1 MPSAERDPT
10 EPGVRSRRSTRGRP
24 LPIKTRALPIETPR
38 RAHDRPFNPRR
49 AFAEK
54 KDALDAAIRGRRFA
68 RRRRCRLLPPV
79 PAILLDAIA
88 PPLRAVRTRSVG
100 AGGSRCRS
108 RRGAPRGF
116 APRRWS
122 RARAGRRSRGL
133 RARRSRRPRALA
145 SVAATRSRRRRRD
158 ATVVASAWRRAGAG
172 ARPGSR
178 RRPRAPRRGEGRAR
192 CASSC
197 ERTTRAAVRPP
208 LRALPR
214 VAALSL
220 AGRSARPISP
230 LGGRGVC
237 APDRD
242 DSAAVRSLARTPTP
256 SPDGASA
263 PIASPRARPLP
274 PAHPARRGPR
284 PQPPP
289 SPTPPLTPPP
299 LRPSPAIARPVEN
312 ATLSRAQTSSRRSRS
327 VLFSRRRSPQFHRR
341 LRDRFERLAIL
352 ALAVALARARGGRPM
367 RRFGR
372 SVRRRL
378 VRRGGFSLRRGIG
391 QRRGASL
398 RRERVGR
405 RGARGVGRSFGAV
418 RG

>member
-1 MPSAERDPT
+1 MKGETRASYSYSADNSQMLTRPDEMPSAERDPT
-10 EPGVRSRRSTRGRP
+10 EPGSRRSTRGRP

-133 RARRSRRPRALA
+133 RARRSRRPDALA
-145 SVAATRSRRRRRD
+145 SVATRSRRRRRD

-230 LGGRGVC
+230 IGGRGVC

-242 DSAAVRSLARTPTP
+242 DSAAVRSRATAGPRPRVPTRLRPDRRPARTPP
-256 SPDGASA
+256 SSRA
-263 PIASPRARPLP
+263 PRAPRTAPATPPPPRPLP
-274 PAHPARRGPR
+274 
-284 PQPPP
+284 
-289 SPTPPLTPPP
+289 
-299 LRPSPAIARPVEN
+299 
-312 ATLSRAQTSSRRSRS
+312 
-327 VLFSRRRSPQFHRR
+327 
-341 LRDRFERLAIL
+341 
-352 ALAVALARARGGRPM
+352 
-367 RRFGR
+367 
-372 SVRRRL
+372 
-378 VRRGGFSLRRGIG
+378 
-391 QRRGASL
+391 
-398 RRERVGR
+398 
-405 RGARGVGRSFGAV
+405 
-418 RG
+418 

>member
-10 EPGVRSRRSTRGRP
+10 EPGSRRSTRGRP

-108 RRGAPRGF
+108 RRGTPRGF

-133 RARRSRRPRALA
+133 RARRSRRPDALA
-145 SVAATRSRRRRRD
+145 SVATRSRRRRRD
-158 ATVVASAWRRAGAG
+158 ATVASAWRRAGAG

-220 AGRSARPISP
+220 AVWSARPISP

-256 SPDGASA
+256 SPDA
-263 PIASPRARPLP
+263 PPPRS
-274 PAHPARRGPR
+274 
-284 PQPPP
+284 PP
-289 SPTPPLTPPP
+289 SPKP
-299 LRPSPAIARPVEN
+299 RVD
-312 ATLSRAQTSSRRSRS
+312 
-327 VLFSRRRSPQFHRR
+327 RRR
-341 LRDRFERLAIL
+341 
-352 ALAVALARARGGRPM
+352 RP
-367 RRFGR
+367 
-372 SVRRRL
+372 
-378 VRRGGFSLRRGIG
+378 
-391 QRRGASL
+391 
-398 RRERVGR
+398 
-405 RGARGVGRSFGAV
+405 
-418 RG
+418 